1 MEHDDYDNS
10 VQQMIEQMKQT
21 IQNGAYGDEGKLPSD
36 VQLAKQFDVTLLI
49 VRDSLRVLTREK
61 WIVEKHGAGYF
72 VNPKPLFTAGI
83 EELSS
88 VSDMIRKAGMEPG
101 TIFIDLSEVD
111 PSTHPFEQYRQKT
124 DQRLFVLKRLR
135 TANDQPVV
143 FCIDYVFIDELSIQ
157 SDELFHTSIFDVI
170 ERSGNV
176 VIEQAIAQ
184 IEPIAYDEEAS
195 TYLRCGI
202 DIPLLALSQEHYSED
217 GEMVLYSEN
226 YFRADKFR
234 FHVVRKRV

>member
-1 MEHDDYDNS
+1 MEYGDNRNS
-10 VQQMIEQMKQT
+10 VQAISEQIKQA
-21 IQNGAYGDEGKLPSD
+21 IQSGTYGEDGQLPSD
-36 VQLAKQFDVTLLI
+36 VQLAKRYDVAVSI
-49 VRDSLRVLTREK
+49 IRESFRVLQREK
-61 WIVEKHGAGYF
+61 WVVEKHGAGHF

-83 EELSS
+83 EELAS
-88 VSDMIRKAGMEPG
+88 VSQMIRNAGMEPG

-111 PSTHPFEQYRQKT
+111 PSMHPLEQYRQET
-124 DQRLFVLKRLR
+124 GRLFVLKRLR

-143 FCIDYVFIDELSIQ
+143 FCEDYVFIDELGIQ

-176 VIEQAIAQ
+176 FIEQAVTQ
-184 IEPIAYDEEAS
+184 IQPIAYDEEAS

-202 DIPLLALSQEHYSED
+202 DIPLLALSQEHYSRE
-217 GEMVLYSEN
+217 GKMVLYSEN

-234 FHVVRKRV
+234 FHVVRKRVQ